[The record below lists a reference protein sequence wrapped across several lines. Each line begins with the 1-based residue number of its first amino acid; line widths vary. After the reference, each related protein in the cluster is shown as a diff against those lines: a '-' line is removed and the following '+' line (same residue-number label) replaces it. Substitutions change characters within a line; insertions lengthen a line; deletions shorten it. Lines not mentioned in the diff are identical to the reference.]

1 MIAADSPDG
10 SDRVNVDGPG
20 AAGPV
25 AGAGGPVEMHG
36 PRGHGHPPHQVSGRT
51 RRRLVTLLLVTIGLG
66 GALAGGAV
74 LTGFLPNPVVAGD
87 PKASGHGDRPAAG
100 PRSVKVVRPKRDSNF
115 RITTQQFAT
124 VEPYYLAG
132 LRTRVSGEVRVVAK
146 NIGELVRAGE
156 VLVEIDVPDLRQAV
170 EHKAAVI
177 VQREREVAAAGADQK
192 VARSAVDAA
201 KVAVR
206 QKQVDVARAQDVRAA
221 RKTDFDQVAEL
232 FARNSV
238 VKARVDSVELDYHA
252 AERAVEAVE
261 AEVEKAKVDV
271 AGKAASLEKS
281 AADIDLKQSLVEV
294 ARKDRD
300 AAAIQLEYA
309 RLHAPFDGV
318 IVGRTADPGK
328 YVSGGSEAL
337 ITVARTDLVTVVMKL
352 PDNSAPYVSAGTQAL
367 VEFTQLPGVTAR
379 GSVTRFSPYIDPAD
393 KTMRVEVDV
402 FNASPAEVQTART
415 RAAVGPGF
423 ALLVPFDRMGGLAA
437 AGGQPRRVGW
447 QPGDAVVPDWGP
459 DGRYTRL
466 VPGMTATVRLDLE
479 NFADAFLLPSG
490 AVFGKAGQSYILV
503 VEDGVTKGVPV
514 AVQVNDGTLVKVAAV
529 TPAGGRQ
536 VTRELTGREVIV
548 VARQLEVGE
557 GTRVTPVF
565 ENW

>member
-1 MIAADSPDG
+1 MTPTDSPRG
-10 SDRVNVDGPG
+10 TDRVNSDVPG
-20 AAGPV
+20 STPADAAGPV
-25 AGAGGPVEMHG
+25 ETHG
-36 PRGHGHPPHQVSGRT
+36 PRGHAHPAHRVSGLT
-51 RRRLVTLLLVTIGLG
+51 RRRLVTVLLVTIGLG

-100 PRSVKVVRPKRDSNF
+100 PRSVKVVRPKRDPSF

-132 LRTRVSGEVRVVAK
+132 LRTRVSGEVRYVAK
-146 NIGELVRAGE
+146 NIGEPVRAGE

-170 EHKAAVI
+170 ELKAAVI
-177 VQREREVAAAGADQK
+177 AQREREVTAAEADLK
-192 VARSAVDAA
+192 VARSAVEAA

-206 QKQVDVARAQDVRAA
+206 QKQVDVTRAQDVRAA

-238 VKARVDSVELDYHA
+238 VKARVDSVELDFHA
-252 AERAVEAVE
+252 AERAVEAAEADVE
-261 AEVEKAKVDV
+261 RVKVDV
-271 AGKAASLEKS
+271 TGKAASVEKA
-281 AADIDLKQSLVEV
+281 AADVELKQSLVDV
-294 ARKDRD
+294 ARKERD
-300 AAAIQLEYA
+300 AAAIQLGYT
-309 RLHAPFDGV
+309 RLRAPFDGV
-318 IVGRTADPGK
+318 IVARTADPGK
-328 YVSGGSEAL
+328 YVSGGSEPL
-337 ITVARTDLVTVVMKL
+337 MTVARTDLVTVVMKL

-379 GSVTRFSPYIDPAD
+379 GAVTRFSPYIDPVD
-393 KTMRVEVDV
+393 RTMRVEVDV
-402 FNASPAEVQTART
+402 FNGSSAESRVNRT
-415 RAAVGPGF
+415 KAAVAHGLAP
-423 ALLVPFDRMGGLAA
+423 LVPFDRLAGLAA
-437 AGGQPRRVGW
+437 GGSLPREAGW
-447 QPGDAVVPDWGP
+447 LPGDALVPDWGP

-490 AVFGKAGQSYILV
+490 AVFGRAGQSYILV

-514 AVQVNDGTLVKVAAV
+514 AVQVNDGKLVKVAAV

-536 VTRELTGREVIV
+536 VTRELTGREVV
-548 VARQLEVGE
+548 VAARQLEVGE
-557 GTRVTPVF
+557 GTRVNPVF
-565 ENW
+565 ESW